1 MEHKIDR
8 RVKRSQNLLGEALLS
23 LILEKGY
30 EAVTIRDITE
40 RADVAYV
47 TFFRHYK
54 SKDELVTQRLQTGM
68 RDLQSRIEA
77 AARQTRVS
85 VTESAE
91 GRLIFEYVQA
101 NSLLFRV
108 LLRSQGASQV
118 RQQTLTAIETIF
130 LNNCQPLC
138 TKEKLIPS
146 QIAVHHIAASLLS
159 LIEWWLEHDMPYP
172 VDKMGE
178 VYDQLIIQATLTAL

>member
-1 MEHKIDR
+1 MEDKIDR
-8 RVKRSQNLLGEALLS
+8 RVKRSQNLLGEALMS

-54 SKDELVTQRLQTGM
+54 SKDELLTQRLQTGM
-68 RDLQSRIEA
+68 SDLQMRIEA
-77 AARQTRVS
+77 AARQVRAN
-85 VTESAE
+85 VTTSAE

-108 LLRSQGASQV
+108 LMRSQGATQV
-118 RQQTLTAIETIF
+118 HQRTLTAIETIF
-130 LNNCQPLC
+130 LNSCKPLSA
-138 TKEKLIPS
+138 KEKMIPR
-146 QIAVHHIAASLLS
+146 QIAAHHIAASLLS
-159 LIEWWLEHDMPYP
+159 LIEWWLEHEMPYP
-172 VDKMGE
+172 VERMGQM
-178 VYDQLIIQATLTAL
+178 YDQLIIHATLNAL

>member
-1 MEHKIDR
+1 MEPKIDR
-8 RVKRSQNLLGEALLS
+8 RVKRSQNLLGEALMS

-54 SKDELVTQRLQTGM
+54 SKDELVTQCLQVGMHDLQT
-68 RDLQSRIEA
+68 RIEA
-77 AARQTRVS
+77 AARRTRAG
-85 VTESAE
+85 VTDSAE
-91 GRLIFEYVQA
+91 GQMIFEYVRA
-101 NSLLFRV
+101 NSQLFRV

-130 LNNCQPLC
+130 LNNCKPLSA
-138 TKEKLIPS
+138 KEKLIPH
-146 QIAVHHIAASLLS
+146 QIAAHHIAASLLS
-159 LIEWWLEHDMPYP
+159 LIEWWLEHEMPYP
-172 VDKMGE
+172 VERMGQ
-178 VYDQLIIQATLTAL
+178 VYGKLIINATLNAL

>member
-1 MEHKIDR
+1 MEDKIDR
-8 RVKRSQNLLGEALLS
+8 RVKRSQNLLGEALMS

-54 SKDELVTQRLQTGM
+54 SKDELLTQRLQTGM
-68 RDLQSRIEA
+68 SDLQMRIEA
-77 AARQTRVS
+77 AARQVRAN
-85 VTESAE
+85 VTTSAE

-108 LLRSQGASQV
+108 LMRSQGASQV
-118 RQQTLTAIETIF
+118 RQQTLAAIETAF
-130 LNNCQPLC
+130 LNSCKPLSA
-138 TKEKLIPS
+138 KEKLIPR
-146 QIAVHHIAASLLS
+146 QIAAHHIAASLLA
-159 LIEWWLEHDMPYP
+159 LIEWWLEHEMPYP
-172 VDKMGE
+172 VERMGQ
-178 VYDQLIIQATLTAL
+178 VYNQLIIHATLNAL